1 LNYLTLVHLIIFP
14 SYYDTFT
21 TFEFILSYPL
31 HTVNKELFC
40 AKRKKEVVLNLLNNI
55 GISQLCLTKVLY
67 SLEVEYR
74 YTLVL
79 IGHLDE
85 MGFTTTFSNEKSI
98 IHNDGDTQVIEIS
111 EDRNGLYK
119 IVYEAEVNI
128 IKDILIIDKI
138 YQHFGYIASATV
150 RKLI

>member
-21 TFEFILSYPL
+21 IFEFILSYPL